1 MPSIKQYVMETQHF
15 RSVNFKIRCSF
26 AKNRAQDVATPA
38 PFWCDGNAICGIGPM
53 IDRSLTRLRKAERQA
68 RITAELRASPSL
80 RVNELAA
87 LLAVST
93 ETVRRDLTELGE
105 VGLINR
111 TYGGAIRPVA
121 FEPSVAV
128 REGLMIAE
136 REQIADAAAK
146 LVEPNDILMIGGG
159 ATTLHFARRLAVLV
173 DYLTVITHGF
183 SVATALATNGTIK
196 VQILPGQFDG
206 REGLIHGPDTID
218 ALQRFRA
225 NKVFLGASGL
235 TSEGPNDAG
244 LGPGMT
250 YGAMIKRSAHVYIL
264 ADHTKF
270 ETPSLTVYG
279 SWTPET
285 TLITDRAPSG
295 DLAAA
300 ILRAGSKVIVAGAGK
315 A

>member
-1 MPSIKQYVMETQHF
+1 MDNMIKSNLRPRKST
-15 RSVNFKIRCSF
+15 R
-26 AKNRAQDVATPA
+26 QD
-38 PFWCDGNAICGIGPM
+38 
-53 IDRSLTRLRKAERQA
+53 

-93 ETVRRDLTELGE
+93 ETVRRDLTEMGE
-105 VGLINR
+105 AGLINR
-111 TYGGAIRPVA
+111 TYGGAMRPLA
-121 FEPSVAV
+121 FEPAVAV

-136 REQIADAAAK
+136 RERIAAAAAA

-173 DYLTVITHGF
+173 DHVTVITHGF
-183 SVATALATNGTIK
+183 SVAMALASNSTHK
-196 VQILPGQFDG
+196 VQILPGQYDA

-235 TSEGPNDAG
+235 TPDGPNDAG

-250 YGAMIKRSAHVYIL
+250 YGAMIKRGAQVYIL
-264 ADHTKF
+264 ADHSKF
-270 ETPSLTVYG
+270 DVPSLTVYAR
-279 SWTPET
+279 WTPAT
-285 TLITDRAPSG
+285 TLITDKPPVG
-295 DLAAA
+295 DLADA
-300 ILRAGSKVIVAGAGK
+300 IQAAGSEVIVAGTL
-315 A
+315 